1 MFDERI
7 KELRSNLGINQVEF
21 GKRISVSKQCVSN
34 WENGNVQPSID
45 MLIKIAGTF
54 SVSADYLLGLNDIRA
69 LDVTGLTS
77 EQILHIRNIID
88 DLKAAMKLTDK

>member
-45 MLIKIAGTF
+45 MLMKIAKTF
-54 SVSADYLLGLNDIRA
+54 SVSADYLLGLNDISA

-77 EQILHIRNIID
+77 SQILHIRNIID
-88 DLKAAMKLTDK
+88 DLKDAMDI

>member
-7 KELRSNLGINQVEF
+7 KELRLNLGINQVEF

-45 MLIKIAGTF
+45 MLIKIAQTF
-54 SVSADYLLGLNDIRA
+54 SVSADYLLGLNNIST
-69 LDVTGLTS
+69 LDVSGLTTN
-77 EQILHIRNIID
+77 QILHIRNIIND
-88 DLKAAMKLTDK
+88 FKEIMDK

>member
-7 KELRSNLGINQVEF
+7 RELRSNLGINQVEF

-45 MLIKIAGTF
+45 MLIKIAQTF
-54 SVSADYLLGLNDIRA
+54 SVSADYLLGLNNIST
-69 LDVTGLTS
+69 LDVSGLTTD
-77 EQILHIRNIID
+77 QILHIRNIISD
-88 DLKAAMKLTDK
+88 FKEIMNK